1 MHNKLLVAGTD
12 HRVSPCL
19 RGSGWTWKPRLG
31 AGIVWRQLGRP
42 APPPEPFYPALPP
55 RPLPEGRVSATCKL
69 CQRSPA
75 GARVSLRDSRV
86 PLGAPAPWVPS
97 PLPAAAVASSKADS
111 GSPFSPPSLLRAG
124 SGAGVGG
131 LLFGAGAGG
140 HPARGQRESA
150 RVCVLDCSSDSGGR
164 GRGGGGDASRRA
176 GEAGGGAKWKP
187 GSREPGAQAGW
198 RAGGR
203 AALRVPRAAT
213 RPRARGHPAGGWRGR
228 GAAGAGGGWAPGSG
242 RLASRSPPRAL
253 PRSLPGLPVS
263 RPSSPRRRRQQR
275 ASTRRA
281 PRAEPQRCPR
291 LTPYVPPGP
300 PAAVR
305 GARQLAASTES
316 YCFLAQVCCRTH
328 GGE

>member
-1 MHNKLLVAGTD
+1 MAAP
-12 HRVSPCL
+12 SL
-19 RGSGWTWKPRLG
+19 RGSVWTWKPRLG
-31 AGIVWRQLGRP
+31 VGIVWRQLGRP
-42 APPPEPFYPALPP
+42 APPPKPFYPALPP
-55 RPLPEGRVSATCKL
+55 RPLPEGGLGHLQTLPAEPSRRRGLPRRLARPPRRARTVGAFPAASRCSGIQQSRLGIAFLATK
-69 CQRSPA
+69 
-75 GARVSLRDSRV
+75 
-86 PLGAPAPWVPS
+86 PAPGRVR
-97 PLPAAAVASSKADS
+97 
-111 GSPFSPPSLLRAG
+111 GG
-124 SGAGVGG
+124 GGG

-150 RVCVLDCSSDSGGR
+150 RVCVLDCSSGDSGGR

-187 GSREPGAQAGW
+187 GSREPGA
-198 RAGGR
+198 RAGGT
-203 AALRVPRAAT
+203 AGAPRRDEA
-213 RPRARGHPAGGWRGR
+213 PRARGHPVGGWRGR

-263 RPSSPRRRRQQR
+263 RPSSPRRRRRRQQR
-275 ASTRRA
+275 ASTGRA

-305 GARQLAASTES
+305 GARQLGASTES